1 MGRVG
6 QKIKGFFSK
15 VGRGIKKAATYVWN
29 NRQRIGKGIVNGV
42 KWAAK
47 NVVPIAGK
55 IIGGVTKGS
64 GIVSTIA
71 KAAGAIGNVIGG
83 KVGGKVSEVSQ
94 KVKDKSDDVGTKAK
108 KIQRI
113 VENTGNKVSTA

>member
-47 NVVPIAGK
+47 NVVPVATK
-55 IIGGVTKGS
+55 VLGGIVNGS
-64 GIVSTIA
+64 GVVKTIA
-71 KAAGAIGNVIGG
+71 NAAGAIGNVLGG
-83 KVGGKVSEVSQ
+83 KFGNKVKDVSQ
-94 KVKDKSDDVGTKAK
+94 KVESKSSDVGEKAR
-108 KIQRI
+108 KIKDI
-113 VENTGNKVSTA
+113 VGNTANNVSTA